1 MNGNGN
7 YSETGIG
14 KICEI
19 TSREL
24 IFGGFLPFGTNVR
37 APLGC
42 SSVPRPTRSTMVCQV
57 MLPRAR
63 NLHYFKTSSNDDDD
77 RNNIIPN
84 ANAFIFKTLR
94 YVPSNEREMER
105 NNEK

>member
-1 MNGNGN
+1 MKSHQVNLF
-7 YSETGIG
+7 SA
-14 KICEI
+14 
-19 TSREL
+19 
-24 IFGGFLPFGTNVR
+24 GFSYLEANVR

-84 ANAFIFKTLR
+84 ANAFIFKTLQCI
-94 YVPSNEREMER
+94 YLVMK
-105 NNEK
+105 EKWKEIIKNSVVVF

>member
-1 MNGNGN
+1 MKSHHENLFSAG
-7 YSETGIG
+7 SSHLEPM
-14 KICEI
+14 C
-19 TSREL
+19 
-24 IFGGFLPFGTNVR
+24 

-84 ANAFIFKTLR
+84 ANAFIFKMLQ
-94 YVPSNEREMER
+94 YIPSNEREMEI
-105 NNEK
+105 NNQK

>member
-1 MNGNGN
+1 M
-7 YSETGIG
+7 
-14 KICEI
+14 
-19 TSREL
+19 
-24 IFGGFLPFGTNVR
+24 R

-84 ANAFIFKTLR
+84 ANAFIFKTLQ
-94 YVPSNEREMER
+94 YIPSNVSNKWNKISKNSVIFMER
-105 NNEK
+105 VGTAAS